1 MSSTCFRTLTFL
13 LLPRNTGNDPE
24 QDSDQEPEPPVKV
37 VDRTAPRRG
46 KRDGPAEP
54 QATAAPST
62 RGGRGGRRLSG
73 NEGGK

>member
-1 MSSTCFRTLTFL
+1 MD
-13 LLPRNTGNDPE
+13 TGNDPDLDE
-24 QDSDQEPEPPVKV
+24 DREPEPPVKV

-54 QATAAPST
+54 RASTAPST
-62 RGGRGGRRLSG
+62 RGGRGGRGPTG